1 MRAFFAEA
9 GFEVLEE
16 FVGFGNEGILHNF
29 GRLAGKWNQE
39 RADADFTMFGR
50 MLREVLPVKA
60 MGHMLCYVVSKKSH
74 NILLCEKYSMMTMY

>member
-29 GRLAGKWNQE
+29 GRLAGKWNEE
-39 RADADFTMFGR
+39 RADIDFTTLGR
-50 MLREVLPVKA
+50 ILREILPVEV
-60 MGHMLCYVVSKKSH
+60 MGHTLCYVVAKKAS
-74 NILLCEKYSMMTMY
+74 NKQDAGDGL